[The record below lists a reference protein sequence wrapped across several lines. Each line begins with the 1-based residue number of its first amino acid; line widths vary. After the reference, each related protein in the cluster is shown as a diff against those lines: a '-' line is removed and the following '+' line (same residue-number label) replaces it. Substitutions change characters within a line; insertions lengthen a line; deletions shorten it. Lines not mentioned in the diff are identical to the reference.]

1 MVDGNFYVD
10 GWRLL
15 GFMDGYSMLFHV
27 IPPVRWLYIYNR
39 FWAIPGWAMELA
51 IPNPL
56 SLLLKHPPN
65 GKQGDLFLLLG
76 GI

>member
-1 MVDGNFYVD
+1 
-10 GWRLL
+10 
-15 GFMDGYSMLFHV
+15 
-27 IPPVRWLYIYNR
+27 
-39 FWAIPGWAMELA
+39 MELA